1 MAWFARFVRDSMLL
15 AATLAVV
22 PLALPLSFAR
32 GSVEGM
38 QPAPEALRL
47 QDADLPPINALPGI
61 HTVVWGDTLWEISRE
76 VGVTVAALA
85 AANHMC
91 NDDPLMPGRVLVI
104 PDPGPEPKMATSS
117 DCALIIVSG
126 TDMSWPSFGRISSGF
141 GWRFHPILLQ
151 RRFHTGIDIASP
163 WNAPVRAAR
172 SGIVHFVGSMV
183 GYGTLIIVDHENGLQ
198 TFYAHLSK
206 VQAGVQAGIRVVQG
220 QVIGRVGSTGWSTG
234 PHLFFEIRR
243 YGVPVDP
250 THLLH

>member
-1 MAWFARFVRDSMLL
+1 MAWFARFARDSMLL

-32 GSVEGM
+32 GSAEGARG
-38 QPAPEALRL
+38 PAPRVLQL
-47 QDADLPPINALPGI
+47 QDVALPQITALPGI

-76 VGVTVAALA
+76 VGVSVAALA

-91 NDDPLMPGRVLVI
+91 NDDPLMPGRVLVT

-126 TDMSWPSFGRISSGF
+126 TDMSWPSFGRITSGF
-141 GWRFHPILLQ
+141 GWRFHPVLLQ

-198 TFYAHLSK
+198 TFYGHLSK
-206 VQAGVQAGIRVVQG
+206 YLVQAGTRVVQG